1 MKLTDQIFAV
11 LAPAEWH
18 TAIEL
23 PFPPAWHAI
32 ASRLASSDIEEIV
45 WQCNHIILAE
55 YISSRIAGRLMLY
68 DHEGSPNQL
77 SITCGAH
84 IDVATLL
91 SPVQDKSR
99 VRHCGCCATLSY
111 NP

>member
-1 MKLTDQIFAV
+1 MKLADQIFTV
-11 LAPAEWH
+11 LVPAEWH
-18 TAIEL
+18 TAIDL

-32 ASRLASSDIEEIV
+32 AGQLASGDIEEIV
-45 WQCNHIILAE
+45 WQRNYIILAE
-55 YISSRIAGRLMLY
+55 YISGRMAERSMLY
-68 DHEGSPNQL
+68 GHEGEPNQF

-84 IDVATLL
+84 INIAALL

-99 VRHCGCCATLSY
+99 VWHCGCCATLSY